1 MDRSRGDTFKLL
13 ASVSAVAL
21 ITVMLGV
28 LFAPRRAHA
37 YTTPPPFSMGYGSAT
52 ADGLDATGGSF
63 GSASFTITG
72 AGAADGTYSA
82 STYWT
87 AQTIGSLAED
97 ALWASGIFDGGLSD
111 ILAGALDAAGLYV
124 DFNTHM
130 VYTSDPNSPQ
140 YKMYAG
146 CSQSTA
152 VCYQFE
158 SPLAPYVL
166 GWFPSYSEAMQWV
179 DAEGPS
185 YMVQFASPCT
195 DTPGGAVSDPNGSS
209 ILFDYTVSG
218 SGCSTAGSYQEDWAL
233 NQEVSGAGGPPPQP
247 PSPTAATPQ
256 QIAQALAQ
264 QDPGIAP
271 ELVNNAQGQE
281 FNTPNVQQAASQ
293 LASQIQTQTGQ
304 APANPDP
311 APSTSTP
318 LDNPAPASSTSGPS
332 ANLPAFCSWAGVVCD
347 FITWM
352 ERKPATPQP
361 VQLPVN
367 PAPASSSWSSGL
379 GGGACPAPYTFSF
392 NNQNFAIDLTP
403 MCNLMTDIRYLVLA
417 ACALIAAFILSGSA
431 RSTL

>member
-1 MDRSRGDTFKLL
+1 MASSRGDTVQFL
-13 ASVSAVAL
+13 AAVLAVAL
-21 ITVMLGV
+21 GTVLLGL
-28 LFAPRRAHA
+28 LFAPVPARA
-37 YTTPPPFSMGYGSAT
+37 YTTPPPFSMGYGSGT
-52 ADGLDATGGSF
+52 ADGLDSTGGSF
-63 GSASFTITG
+63 GSASFEISG

-82 STYWT
+82 ATYWT
-87 AQTIGSLAED
+87 GQTMGGLAMD
-97 ALWASGIFDGGLSD
+97 ALWASGVFDGGLSD
-111 ILAGALDAAGLYV
+111 IIAGALDAAGLYV
-124 DFNTHM
+124 DFNTHE
-130 VYTSDPNSPQ
+130 VYTSNPNSSQ
-140 YKMYAG
+140 YRQYAG

-152 VCYQFE
+152 VCYVIGWGSTVYGFPSLSEAQ
-158 SPLAPYVL
+158 
-166 GWFPSYSEAMQWV
+166 GWFTG
-179 DAEGPS
+179 GPDQQAVAQQYGS
-185 YMVQFASPCT
+185 IS
-195 DTPGGAVSDPNGSS
+195 GGGSDAVSSTCKPSECYCSWTDKSFGS
-209 ILFDYTVSG
+209 YTVPCASIT
-218 SGCSTAGSYQEDWAL
+218 SQAGAAAS
-233 NQEVSGAGGPPPQP
+233 SPPTPQP
-247 PSPTAATPQ
+247 QAATPQ

-311 APSTSTP
+311 APTSSTA

-352 ERKPATPQP
+352 ETKPQPPPP

-417 ACALIAAFILSGSA
+417 ACALIAAFIVSGSA
-431 RSTL
+431 RSTV

>member
-1 MDRSRGDTFKLL
+1 MDSSRRDTFKLL

-21 ITVMLGV
+21 ITVCLGL
-28 LFAPRRAHA
+28 LFAPAPARA
-37 YTTPPPFSMGYGSAT
+37 YTTPPPFSMGYGGAS
-52 ADGLDATGGSF
+52 ADGLDASGGSF
-63 GSASFTITG
+63 GSASFTISG

-82 STYWT
+82 STYWA
-87 AQTIGSLAED
+87 AQTIGGLAED

-111 ILAGALDAAGLYV
+111 LLAGALDAAGLYV
-124 DFNTHM
+124 DFNTHE
-130 VYTSDPNSPQ
+130 VYTSNPNSSQ
-140 YKMYAG
+140 YRQYAG
-146 CSQSTA
+146 CSQYTA
-152 VCYQFE
+152 GCYVVNNGGHSYGFGV
-158 SPLAPYVL
+158 LA
-166 GWFPSYSEAMQWV
+166 
-179 DAEGPS
+179 DAESYVEGFPPPKSVTGESSPS
-185 YMVQFASPCT
+185 FTVTSGGCPQVAWHVAGGYPAVEELQIACNSAT
-195 DTPGGAVSDPNGSS
+195 DS
-209 ILFDYTVSG
+209 
-218 SGCSTAGSYQEDWAL
+218 
-233 NQEVSGAGGPPPQP
+233 GPPPPAPQTP
-247 PSPTAATPQ
+247 PVASPQ
-256 QIAQALAQ
+256 QVAQALAQ

-332 ANLPAFCSWAGVVCD
+332 TNLPAFCSWAAVVCD

-352 ERKPATPQP
+352 ENKPQPPPP

-392 NNQNFAIDLTP
+392 NNQSFAIDLTP

-417 ACALIAAFILSGSA
+417 ACALIAAFVVSGSA
-431 RSTL
+431 RSTV

>member
-1 MDRSRGDTFKLL
+1 MDSSRGDTVKFL
-13 ASVSAVAL
+13 AAVLAVAL
-21 ITVMLGV
+21 STVVLGL
-28 LFAPRRAHA
+28 LFAPVPARA

-52 ADGLDATGGSF
+52 ADGLDSTGGSF
-63 GSASFTITG
+63 GSASFEISG

-87 AQTIGSLAED
+87 AQTIGGLGMD
-97 ALWASGIFDGGLSD
+97 ALWASGVFDGGLSD
-111 ILAGALDAAGLYV
+111 IIAGALDAAGLYV
-124 DFNTHM
+124 DFNTHE
-130 VYTSDPNSPQ
+130 VYTSNPNSPQ
-140 YKMYAG
+140 YRQYAG
-146 CSQSTA
+146 CSQATVA
-152 VCYQFE
+152 CYVVGFGND
-158 SPLAPYVL
+158 P
-166 GWFPSYSEAMQWV
+166 G
-179 DAEGPS
+179 
-185 YMVQFASPCT
+185 FANKA
-195 DTPGGAVSDPNGSS
+195 DAVS
-209 ILFDYTVSG
+209 Y
-218 SGCSTAGSYQEDWAL
+218 AL
-233 NQEVSGAGGPPPQP
+233 QLGDSGAWENSGFTDISCTMDSSGANVVCNFTYNGQQFTNHLTGIQIDTYNLPYNAPPPPSQQP
-247 PSPTAATPQ
+247 STATPQ

-311 APSTSTP
+311 APTSSTA

-352 ERKPATPQP
+352 ETKPQPPPP

-417 ACALIAAFILSGSA
+417 ACALIAAFIVSGSA
-431 RSTL
+431 RSTV

>member
-1 MDRSRGDTFKLL
+1 MDCSSGDTFKLL

-21 ITVMLGV
+21 ITVCLGL
-28 LFAPRRAHA
+28 LFAPAPARA

-87 AQTIGSLAED
+87 AQTVGGLAID
-97 ALWASGIFDGGLSD
+97 ALWASGVFDGGLSD
-111 ILAGALDAAGLYV
+111 LLAGALDAAGLYV
-124 DFNTHM
+124 DFNTHE
-130 VYTSDPNSPQ
+130 VYTSNPNSPQ
-140 YKMYAG
+140 YRQYAG
-146 CSQSTA
+146 CSQYTA
-152 VCYQFE
+152 GCY
-158 SPLAPYVL
+158 VV
-166 GWFPSYSEAMQWV
+166 GN
-179 DAEGPS
+179 
-185 YMVQFASPCT
+185 
-195 DTPGGAVSDPNGSS
+195 NGSS
-209 ILFDYTVSG
+209 YGFGSLADAESYVESFPPTQANTGESSQSFSISS
-218 SGCSTAGSYQEDWAL
+218 SGCPQVEWATSYGSPYENLQIACYPAT
-233 NQEVSGAGGPPPQP
+233 NTGPPPPAPQTP
-247 PSPTAATPQ
+247 PVASPQ

-332 ANLPAFCSWAGVVCD
+332 ANLPAFCNWAGVVCD
-347 FITWM
+347 FIKWV
-352 ERKPATPQP
+352 ERKPAVPQP
-361 VQLPVN
+361 VTLPVN

-417 ACALIAAFILSGSA
+417 ACALIAAFIVSGSA
-431 RSTL
+431 RSTV

>member
-1 MDRSRGDTFKLL
+1 MDSSRGDTVKFL
-13 ASVSAVAL
+13 AAVLAVAL
-21 ITVMLGV
+21 STVVLGL
-28 LFAPRRAHA
+28 LFAPVPARA

-52 ADGLDATGGSF
+52 ADGLDSTGGSF
-63 GSASFTITG
+63 GSASFEISG

-87 AQTIGSLAED
+87 AQTIGGLGMD
-97 ALWASGIFDGGLSD
+97 ALWASGVFDGGLSD
-111 ILAGALDAAGLYV
+111 IIAGALDAAGLYV
-124 DFNTHM
+124 DFNTHE
-130 VYTSDPNSPQ
+130 VYTSNPNSSQ
-140 YKMYAG
+140 YRQYAG

-152 VCYQFE
+152 VCYVIGWGSTAYGFPSLSEAQ
-158 SPLAPYVL
+158 
-166 GWFPSYSEAMQWV
+166 GWFSG
-179 DAEGPS
+179 GPDQQA
-185 YMVQFASPCT
+185 VAQQFGSVS
-195 DTPGGAVSDPNGSS
+195 GGGSDAVSSTCKPSECYCSWTDKTYGAYSNVSCAS
-209 ILFDYTVSG
+209 IT
-218 SGCSTAGSYQEDWAL
+218 Q
-233 NQEVSGAGGPPPQP
+233 QPGAAAPSPPTPQP
-247 PSPTAATPQ
+247 QAATPQ
-256 QIAQALAQ
+256 QVAQALAQ

-311 APSTSTP
+311 APSSSTA
-318 LDNPAPASSTSGPS
+318 LDVPAPASSTSGPS

-352 ERKPATPQP
+352 ETKPQPPPP

-392 NNQNFAIDLTP
+392 NNQTFAIDLTP

-417 ACALIAAFILSGSA
+417 ACALIAAFIVSGSA
-431 RSTL
+431 RSTV